1 MTKVYHGTMYDF
13 KEFDSSQLGQSS
25 GGKDTN
31 FGFYFSGTIRT
42 AEAYLEEFK
51 FINEEG
57 FKKEY
62 GKSVS
67 EVEEYRKE
75 LIKNFEL
82 EYGVNP
88 LKLDEISFLK
98 IRMLEDE
105 HERFRFDKDRIRKVG
120 DVLISDSYSDNSQ
133 VIDLVTLGVIK
144 VVDVSELDLFEF
156 DMEYETWDER
166 RQSNVAKEAQLNGYQ
181 GVVFRNMQDSGW
193 FGGRGVDDIYLIF
206 KDNKPK
212 IVGEYIYDKNGS
224 RYEEITE
231 KPMSNIKPKV

>member
-1 MTKVYHGTMYDF
+1 MTKVYHGTMREF
-13 KEFDSSQLGQSS
+13 KEFDASQLGQSS

-31 FGFYFSGTIRT
+31 FGFYFSATIRT

-51 FINEEG
+51 IINEEG

-67 EVEEYRKE
+67 EAEEYKKE
-75 LIKNFEL
+75 LIEKFEV

-98 IRMLEDE
+98 VRMLEDE
-105 HERFRFDKDRIRKVG
+105 HERFRFDKNRIDKIE
-120 DVLISDSYSDNSQ
+120 DVLMPYSYSEKSQ
-133 VIDLVTLGVIK
+133 VIDLITMGVIK
-144 VVDVSELDLFEF
+144 VVDISELDLFEF